1 MSILGKPK
9 GGTFER
15 FPDKFE
21 EIFRDAWTNNANVIS
36 LLYSGTPALKTDFTR
51 TGKRTWK
58 GAIDDGINSVKWY
71 YINQFTDG
79 FNQDGLDFL
88 TAKISGT

>member
-9 GGTFER
+9 GETFER

-51 TGKRTWK
+51 TGKRT
-58 GAIDDGINSVKWY
+58 
-71 YINQFTDG
+71 
-79 FNQDGLDFL
+79 
-88 TAKISGT
+88 

>member
-1 MSILGKPK
+1 MNILSKPK
-9 GGTFER
+9 GGTFEW

-21 EIFRDAWTNNANVIS
+21 DIFWEAWTNNANVIS

-51 TGKRTWK
+51 TGKWTKK
-58 GAIDDGINSVKWY
+58 GALDDGVNSLKRF

-79 FNQDGLDFL
+79 YNQDNLDFL
-88 TAKISGT
+88 TSKISGT

>member
-1 MSILGKPK
+1 MNILGKPK

-21 EIFRDAWTNNANVIS
+21 EIFRDAWTNNANVVS

-51 TGKRTWK
+51 TGKRTKK
-58 GAIDDGINSVKWY
+58 GAVDDGVNSLKWF

-79 FNQDGLDFL
+79 YNQDCLDFL
-88 TAKISGT
+88 TSKISGT